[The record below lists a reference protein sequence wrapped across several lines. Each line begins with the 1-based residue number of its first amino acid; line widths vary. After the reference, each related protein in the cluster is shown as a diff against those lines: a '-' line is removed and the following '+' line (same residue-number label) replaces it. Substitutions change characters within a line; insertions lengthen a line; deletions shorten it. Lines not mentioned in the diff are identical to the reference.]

1 MRLSMAGRSQIA
13 NVPGIFEKGV
23 LKASARSEEGET
35 RFTGKSNSF
44 QGSFRVCVRT
54 SRDAPNSI
62 EIAELGLCIRDQLS
76 MNPHTFGR
84 VSGVSGQFKSHRNRL
99 VRVRRGIVI
108 ADERHAKLGRH
119 AGKIACQPFLLK
131 PESPF

>member
-13 NVPGIFEKGV
+13 NVPGIFEEGV
-23 LKASARSEEGET
+23 LKACAHSEEGEP

-62 EIAELGLCIRDQLS
+62 EIAELDLCIGDQLG

-84 VSGVSGQFKSHRNRL
+84 VSGVSGQFKSHWNRL
-99 VRVRRGIVI
+99 VGVRRGIAV

-119 AGKIACQPFLLK
+119 AGKIARLPFLLK
-131 PESPF
+131 PEFPF